1 MVRLSISNQKQG
13 RKGLLLCV
21 MYEIYK
27 RGNLFSLVRKSATDF
42 ITTNGSLNLTSPEC
56 SNIVKFTHV
65 ARVRQLRQARLGQG
79 RRLNQLF
86 EVNDCMEILSCICFR
101 MINSDDQQCVHGV

>member
-1 MVRLSISNQKQG
+1 
-13 RKGLLLCV
+13 

-27 RGNLFSLVRKSATDF
+27 RGNLFSLVRKSITDF
-42 ITTNGSLNLTSPEC
+42 ITTNGSLNLTGPEFP
-56 SNIVKFTHV
+56 NIVKFTHV

-86 EVNDCMEILSCICFR
+86 EVNDCVEILSCIYFR
-101 MINSDDQQCVHGV
+101 MINSDYQQSVHDV

>member
-27 RGNLFSLVRKSATDF
+27 RGNLFSLIKFVRF
-42 ITTNGSLNLTSPEC
+42 PLLGNLPLIS
-56 SNIVKFTHV
+56 
-65 ARVRQLRQARLGQG
+65 
-79 RRLNQLF
+79 
-86 EVNDCMEILSCICFR
+86 
-101 MINSDDQQCVHGV
+101 